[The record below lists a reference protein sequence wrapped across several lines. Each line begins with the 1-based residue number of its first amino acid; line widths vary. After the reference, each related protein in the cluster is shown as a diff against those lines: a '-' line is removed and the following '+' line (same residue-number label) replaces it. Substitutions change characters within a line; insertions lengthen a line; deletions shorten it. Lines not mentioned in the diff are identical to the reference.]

1 MFPSPFQFSKWDQF
15 IPNQI
20 ILTCIGWPYNKI
32 WRLWCRIFVD
42 DIDQDHNDVH
52 WSPTNCIDTFSGFIL
67 KFMHIIFNMQYIIWP
82 ILYMSHILYDPYY
95 MAHNIYM
102 WIELN
107 LKYVKNN
114 PVSIAA
120 FLTRIFCKSFG
131 LGMAFF
137 SSRTSCRGQ
146 WINFSVTWRIKN
158 HRRKAMNAGMM

>member
-1 MFPSPFQFSKWDQF
+1 MYLS
-15 IPNQI
+15 NI
-20 ILTCIGWPYNKI
+20 ILTCIGWPNNEI

-42 DIDQDHNDVH
+42 DIDQDHNNVH
-52 WSPTNCIDTFSGFIL
+52 RSPTNCIDTFSGFIL
-67 KFMHIIFNMQYIIWP
+67 KFMHIIFNMQYIIWA
-82 ILYMSHILYDPYY
+82 ILYGLYYIWHIFY
-95 MAHNIYM
+95 MTHIIWPIIYM

-158 HRRKAMNAGMM
+158 QRRKAMNVGMM